1 MHIGLK
7 SEYGFSMF
15 IWERAQL
22 SLEIYYP
29 FQICLEAGERL
40 FLTFARLPW
49 GHKNQPASADV
60 GLISV

>member
-1 MHIGLK
+1 MHSGLK

-15 IWERAQL
+15 IWEWAQL

-40 FLTFARLPW
+40 F
-49 GHKNQPASADV
+49 
-60 GLISV
+60 